1 MDDNLN
7 MLIVK
12 MCMKLGKV
20 EDLTTR
26 QKKVTG
32 LMKVKTDW
40 VVLRICSL
48 QNFTRSYQSVDSF
61 NDCLLSDKLLDMT
74 KKENTESATRFPW
87 CGMAMAKKTINMR
100 DSDFNQSQVEA
111 IQKSLIDSGVTVIKG
126 GF

>member
-1 MDDNLN
+1 LVVCIKPGSDEIENENFLAVVDTMDDNLN

-48 QNFTRSYQSVDSF
+48 
-61 NDCLLSDKLLDMT
+61 
-74 KKENTESATRFPW
+74 
-87 CGMAMAKKTINMR
+87 
-100 DSDFNQSQVEA
+100 
-111 IQKSLIDSGVTVIKG
+111 
-126 GF
+126 